1 MTHEETELKQANQL
15 DRIVENVID
24 GNCDLFEGV
33 HAQELSRDTMVIV
46 DLATFVM
53 PLEANEAGEFAERM
67 RLLAVREA
75 RASTADS
82 GPGSERSMG
91 LWSRLWSPVRGV
103 GSAAAAFCTALFVQP
118 MLVGREGRS
127 IDTFSRP
134 WYNVTLGEYS
144 VISAYADAQRL
155 FFSFSD
161 AASGHRAT
169 ACR

>member
-1 MTHEETELKQANQL
+1 MTHEETELKHANQL
-15 DRIVENVID
+15 DRIVENIIQGD
-24 GNCDLFEGV
+24 RDLFEGV
-33 HAQELSRDTMVIV
+33 YAQELSHDTMVVV

-53 PLEANEAGEFAERM
+53 PLEATEAKEFGQRM
-67 RLLAVREA
+67 RLLAIREA
-75 RASTADS
+75 RGLVADP
-82 GPGSERSMG
+82 GPDSKKATG
-91 LWSRLWSPVRGV
+91 LWSRFLSPVRGV
-103 GSAAAAFCTALFVQP
+103 GSAVAAFCTALFVEP

-134 WYNVTLGEYS
+134 WYNVTMGKYS
-144 VISAYADAQRL
+144 VVSAYTDAQRL